1 MPMTAHTFSFSAL
14 RKRSPHAV
22 KAVKQFA
29 QKAMGTSDVRID
41 PSLNKA
47 LWARGVKHTDHR
59 IRVRIARKRN
69 DDEDA
74 KEKLYSYVT
83 YVPVASFKGKS
94 KRILRRNE
102 KKTLTNAGT
111 FDFSLGL
118 ETVQVDEE

>member
-1 MPMTAHTFSFSAL
+1 
-14 RKRSPHAV
+14 
-22 KAVKQFA
+22 
-29 QKAMGTSDVRID
+29 MGTSDVRID

-94 KRILRRNE
+94 AKQQGGG
-102 KKTLTNAGT
+102 GT
-111 FDFSLGL
+111 IIKGTCGVSQGTDRFFFLLSIAFIGL
-118 ETVQVDEE
+118 ETSVVDEE